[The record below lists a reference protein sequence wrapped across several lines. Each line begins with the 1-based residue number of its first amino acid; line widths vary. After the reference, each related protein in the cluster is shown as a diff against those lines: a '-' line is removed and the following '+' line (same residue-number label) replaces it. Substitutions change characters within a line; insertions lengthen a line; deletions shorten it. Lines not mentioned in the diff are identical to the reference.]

1 MLMVKNRIL
10 MIVLMVIVLLNVVF
24 LIKNGQIGK
33 DKDEGKIDKPKYVIN
48 VNENKTDKV
57 KILIQDKYC
66 VDFNATAT
74 EKDKIAQ
81 DVSIVQLIS
90 NPKEYHCK
98 RIRIK
103 GYAVIEFEEFA
114 LYFHYD
120 DYKYFNSKNALALD
134 FSESKNLTTKNLDDA
149 SNKYV
154 LIEGNFDA
162 YQGGYNF
169 SGSINNITRLE
180 VWLDRFELRKSVKKR
195 YSR

>member
-1 MLMVKNRIL
+1 MPTVKNRIL
-10 MIVLMVIVLLNVVF
+10 MIVLIVVILLNIIF

-33 DKDEGKIDKPKYVIN
+33 DKDEGKTDKPKHVIN
-48 VNENKTDKV
+48 VNKNTTDKV
-57 KILIQDKYC
+57 KTPIQDKYC
-66 VDFNATAT
+66 IDFDATAT
-74 EKDKIAQ
+74 DKDKIAQ

-98 RIRIK
+98 KVRLK
-103 GYAVIEFEEFA
+103 GYAVIEFEELA

-134 FSESKNLTTKNLDDA
+134 FSKSKNLTIKNLDDA

-169 SGSINNITRLE
+169 SGSISNITRFE

-195 YSR
+195 YSK